1 MVLTEI
7 IPSIYIGG
15 VDDVLDA
22 AAAGCTY
29 ILSMC
34 PGGIGEG
41 KDLPTE
47 CTNHMAVEVCLFTFL
62 SISLDANAVFLP
74 SAASFCV
81 AYFGHHVVFG
91 SMSISI
97 RNTTQLSPRFH
108 YPHPFLSLP
117 LVGCFVPPLRHPS
130 SDLRAV
136 ACCSPFLLMCAP

>member
-29 ILSMC
+29 ILSVC

-47 CTNHMAVEVCLFTFL
+47 CTNHMAVEVCSLFL
-62 SISLDANAVFLP
+62 SIWLDDNAALYGILLRCLLRT
-74 SAASFCV
+74 SRGLWIDKHLNAQ
-81 AYFGHHVVFG
+81 H
-91 SMSISI
+91 
-97 RNTTQLSPRFH
+97 NTTFPRFH
-108 YPHPFLSLP
+108 YPHPSY
-117 LVGCFVPPLRHPS
+117 R
-130 SDLRAV
+130 
-136 ACCSPFLLMCAP
+136 